1 MYSKLTHLKKWLHYY
16 RTASS
21 GVGHGIHSPFVFD
34 FIRNVLNDKR
44 DFYAFPPIERLRQ
57 QLKNDQSVIQV
68 DDLGAGSSVSKSNQR
83 TVSQIAR
90 YALKS
95 KTLAQFLFR
104 LVNYYQPENIIELG
118 TSLGITTAYLG
129 AGNPNA
135 SVYTIEGAPAI
146 ASIAKKNLQ
155 QLNLHNVK
163 LLKGS
168 FDALLPIVLSEMKR
182 VDFAFVDGNH
192 RLEPTLHYFEQLTRH
207 STETT
212 ILVFDDIHWS
222 AEMELAWNRIQD
234 HPLVMCTIDLFFLGL
249 VFFKKDFK
257 VKQHFIIRF

>member
-1 MYSKLTHLKKWLHYY
+1 
-16 RTASS
+16 
-21 GVGHGIHSPFVFD
+21 
-34 FIRNVLNDKR
+34 
-44 DFYAFPPIERLRQ
+44 
-57 QLKNDQSVIQV
+57 
-68 DDLGAGSSVSKSNQR
+68 
-83 TVSQIAR
+83 
-90 YALKS
+90 
-95 KTLAQFLFR
+95 
-104 LVNYYQPENIIELG
+104 
-118 TSLGITTAYLG
+118 
-129 AGNPNA
+129 
-135 SVYTIEGAPAI
+135 
-146 ASIAKKNLQ
+146 
-155 QLNLHNVK
+155 
-163 LLKGS
+163 
-168 FDALLPIVLSEMKR
+168 VLSEMKR